1 MRQQG
6 KIYTYFTPDT
16 IVSFVALQF
25 ATMLFHIAAAAV
37 LTNIAFM
44 EIYSFY
50 ELDNNIAENKLLSDE
65 VKPTKFNIIQL
76 PRPLSV
82 RII

>member
-1 MRQQG
+1 M
-6 KIYTYFTPDT
+6 
-16 IVSFVALQF
+16 VSLQF

-50 ELDNNIAENKLLSDE
+50 ELADNIADNKLLSDK
-65 VKPTKFNIIQL
+65 VKPNKIYRYSIFTTIATTNYLAI
-76 PRPLSV
+76 PYYS
-82 RII
+82 